1 MNNGQLLASATGER
15 HKSIATW
22 WIIEVIGA
30 VICMILC
37 SWGANKYGYSGGI
50 DFRWGGSIPS
60 VKNEYYNI
68 CMGIGVVCSIL
79 CLVCAYLTQTRIS
92 RTAIRVYEN
101 GIEGSSVVPKFP
113 LSFMFYGSISSLQLA
128 EFQLKY
134 DQVSSVDVVNDNTVI
149 INATNVQHKI
159 YAMNAREI
167 RDAIVAQ
174 KNKGNT

>member
-22 WIIEVIGA
+22 WTIEVIAAVMCIILGTWLA
-30 VICMILC
+30 NEYGYTRSFYSFGGGKNQLYNIYMFGGVIC
-37 SWGANKYGYSGGI
+37 
-50 DFRWGGSIPS
+50 S
-60 VKNEYYNI
+60 V
-68 CMGIGVVCSIL
+68 L
-79 CLVCAYLTQTRIS
+79 CLVSAYLTQTRIS

-134 DQVSSVDVVNDNTVI
+134 DQISSVDIVDDNTVI
-149 INATNVQHKI
+149 INAINVQHKI

-167 RDAIVAQ
+167 RDAIVSQ